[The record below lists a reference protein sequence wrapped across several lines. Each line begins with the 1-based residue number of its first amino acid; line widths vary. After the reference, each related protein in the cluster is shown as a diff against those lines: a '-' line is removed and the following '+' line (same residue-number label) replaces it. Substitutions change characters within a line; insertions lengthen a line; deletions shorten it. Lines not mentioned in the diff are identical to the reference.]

1 MRRFVLISLLLVA
14 VGAKAHTIAILG
26 TGDVGSTLGR
36 RWAEAG
42 HEIVYGSRH
51 PGSAR
56 VLELVSVTGPNTQ
69 AMTPAKAAAV
79 GDVVV
84 LAVPYHA
91 IAALLPTLG
100 DMQRKVVIDCT
111 NPLTADLD
119 GLTLGVTTS
128 AAETIASLLPGAR
141 VVKALNTTGVAN
153 MKDSTYQDGPL
164 TMLIAGES
172 AMAKKLV
179 SGLVEELGFE
189 VVDAGP
195 LASARWLEP
204 MAMLWI
210 ELAYRQGM
218 GSDIGFKL
226 IRR

>member
-1 MRRFVLISLLLVA
+1 M
-14 VGAKAHTIAILG
+14 
-26 TGDVGSTLGR
+26 GSTLGC

-42 HEIVYGSRH
+42 HEVIYGSRA
-51 PGSAR
+51 PESAR
-56 VLELVSVTGPNTQ
+56 VLHLVSETGPDAR
-69 AMTPAKAAAV
+69 AMTPADAAAA

-91 IAALLPTLG
+91 TAALLPTLG
-100 DMQRKVVIDCT
+100 DMQRKIVIDCT

-128 AAETIASLLPGAR
+128 GAETIASLLPGAR

-153 MKDSTYQDGPL
+153 MRDSAYPDGPL

-172 AMAKKLV
+172 SMAKKLV
-179 SGLVEELGFE
+179 SGLIEDLGFE

-195 LASARWLEP
+195 LSSSRWLEP
-204 MAMLWI
+204 LAMLWI